1 MRESSS
7 PDRLV
12 ESANTLSADGSIT
25 REQLYMITRER
36 ARVHMG
42 YFRTDTPA
50 KMEANGGQEKQAQRL
65 TNRLGAGDVVLQ
77 PARRTS
83 SVLNYTTATRTLFAR

>member
-12 ESANTLSADGSIT
+12 ESANALSADGPIT

-36 ARVHMG
+36 EESSHG
-42 YFRTDTPA
+42 LFPNGDPA